1 MVKVIAG
8 KDKGKSG
15 KVIQVFVAKNR
26 LVVEGANI
34 MKKHVRAKGQGE
46 KGQIIELSAPLHISN
61 VMLVDPTKDVPTR
74 IKYEVRDGKK
84 VRVAKKSGTVL

>member
-46 KGQIIELSAPLHISN
+46 KGQIIELSAPMHVSN